1 MCFIRLALIDSFFLV
16 FLRDFMVFLVV
27 FGSVPPIGPIFG
39 WGAPHTAQ
47 AGPQPGFVAVGS
59 LDLPFPVVGFVRLVL
74 VFYPAGTHEQAFAAH
89 WGCCCFLP

>member
-1 MCFIRLALIDSFFLV
+1 M

-27 FGSVPPIGPIFG
+27 FGSVPPIGPISG

-74 VFYPAGTHEQAFAAH
+74 VFYPAGA
-89 WGCCCFLP
+89 CLPDFWCLFVRTCLPT